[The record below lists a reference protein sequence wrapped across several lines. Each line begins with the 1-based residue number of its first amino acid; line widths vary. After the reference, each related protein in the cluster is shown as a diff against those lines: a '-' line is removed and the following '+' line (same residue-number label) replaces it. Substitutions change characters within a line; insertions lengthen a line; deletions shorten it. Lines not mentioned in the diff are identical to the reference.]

1 MIKRDTYFEV
11 EYKEVRQGYLVKAFD
26 INSTPGVEYVTV
38 DPVPLRDKTPAPEKK
53 PEEKSEDY
61 FWLGGE

>member
-1 MIKRDTYFEV
+1 MMKYDLTKLKNALAKRD
-11 EYKEVRQGYLVKAFD
+11 YLVKEFD

-53 PEEKSEDY
+53 PEEKSENY
-61 FWLGGE
+61 FWLGGK